1 MMAPDVVVMETS
13 AEAAELLVFLSAGG
27 FSRTCAVCLLVV
39 EARRHGGERKQRGDA
54 AKWQTRDLF
63 LGKGIP
69 TQQPNTFHS
78 HPKNANRNLRHLKWT
93 ASSGKSEHLLPLLLS
108 VSIQKQQV
116 VGPGK
121 TSTFLVLSLQLQA
134 PKHIADVKRERG
146 REPRG
151 ICQSLRKCLRL
162 FRLPLDWLCTF
173 CTKSPYKIQ
182 T

>member
-39 EARRHGGERKQRGDA
+39 EARRRAEAERWRCKMANKRP
-54 AKWQTRDLF
+54 F

-78 HPKNANRNLRHLKWT
+78 HPKNANRNLCHLKWT

-134 PKHIADVKRERG
+134 PKHTADVKRERG

-162 FRLPLDWLCTF
+162 FRLPLDWLCTL

>member
-39 EARRHGGERKQRGDA
+39 EARRRAEAERWRCKMANKRP
-54 AKWQTRDLF
+54 F

-78 HPKNANRNLRHLKWT
+78 HPKNANRNLCHLKWT
-93 ASSGKSEHLLPLLLS
+93 ASSGESERLLPLLLS

-121 TSTFLVLSLQLQA
+121 TSTFLGFWACSFKLLNTL
-134 PKHIADVKRERG
+134 RMWRG
-146 REPRG
+146 REGGNREG
-151 ICQSLRKCLRL
+151 FVRA
-162 FRLPLDWLCTF
+162 WENV
-173 CTKSPYKIQ
+173 
-182 T
+182 